1 MEGDV
6 RIVQITIRDRQLRK
20 LTAINNEI
28 PEMLSFQNDTFH
40 LYREN
45 STSTFDFTI
54 PKWYN
59 GKLHDD
65 VRLINDDVYIS
76 FIDDDR
82 HYYFYVHTLVQDDF
96 NFILTCNDA
105 NLEYTMEQANPFVNS
120 ESHNIEWY
128 LKSMDLLELANV
140 RIGLN
145 EISDV
150 TRTLSFDNQET
161 KLERLSSL
169 ISQFGGEFDLV
180 TEVDKNGKYSGT
192 RLDIYHEADD
202 THHGVG
208 KVRGDVTLTYGKDV
222 KGVQVT
228 SDKDGFFNAG
238 IFTGAD
244 GLNITDLDKS
254 EKDADGNEEY
264 YTRSGSPMIY
274 APKSRD
280 KYPSSFLGSDKWTR
294 RDFSTDYKDK
304 NELYAYALRT
314 IKQCS
319 MPQKTYLVSAQSDML
334 SNVKKLSKGDTVYI
348 YDKNFEGG
356 LLIKARVSEVIKS
369 FTNPMNDTYV
379 FSNYVLINREVSAT
393 LQARIDEILASKIP
407 YRIVMVTSNGTS
419 FKNGTGQSI
428 VSPKLFKGDVE
439 ITDAT
444 YRFNFNNNTVAGLNY
459 TVNASAVSSTSVLK
473 IDAYV
478 GNDVVAS
485 DELTFINVN
494 DGLNGSKGADGNG
507 IASTAITYQAG
518 TSATVAPTGTWS
530 SSPVSVPAGQFL
542 WTRTIFTY
550 TDTTTKTIYNV
561 SRQGADG
568 AKGADGIA
576 GKDGVGISSTV
587 ITYGLSANETTQP
600 TTWTAN
606 PPTLVKGQ
614 YLWTKTVWTYTDA
627 KTETGYTK
635 TYIAK
640 DGNNG
645 ADGIAGKDGVGIKT
659 TTITYAKSTNGTT
672 APSSGWTTSVP
683 IAVAGDYIW
692 TKTVWVYTDNTT
704 ETGYSVGKI
713 GNTGPKGDTGA
724 DGVAGKDGKGITGTV
739 ITYGISASETTQ
751 PTNWTASVPTL
762 VKGQYLWT
770 KTVWTYTD
778 GKTETGYTKTY
789 IPKDGNNG
797 TNGIAGKDGV
807 GIKSTSITYQAS
819 TSGTVVPT
827 GTWSSQVPSV
837 PNGQFLWTR
846 TVWSYTDNTSE
857 TGYSVAKM
865 GDTGP
870 TGPKGADGQSS
881 YTHVAYAN
889 KSTDVLV
896 DAMSSFSAPSA
907 YGGAVLTSTKIPSGY
922 RMTSTGGTSKMKQTV
937 SFNGTSGKSV
947 YTYFTVKNTHITN
960 DILITFS
967 GIGSTLNANFA
978 GVTIKPGQTYVDYRP
993 AICRD
998 TYNFLQISIGST
1010 AISNDLSYEIYDY
1023 ALYNTNPFID
1033 FSLDV
1038 NPNCRFRGEYQD
1050 NNQTA
1055 STDPTK
1061 YKWVD
1066 MTANVKVGGVN
1077 LLKGTSSEWKDVGVS
1092 RYAGFIKTLT
1102 PTDLPNLKVGDFLTF
1117 SFDVN
1122 TSSSKKL
1129 RARLSFSGANRH
1141 YFSDDYVMSGT
1152 GRVSVSGQVP
1162 SGWTDL
1168 ILYVDAN
1175 LTATTITTITTEQ
1188 YKRAKLELGN
1198 VATDYSE
1205 APEDTQLK
1213 IDSKADQA
1221 LTQAQMLA
1229 LEERSALARDN
1240 AIAEAMKN
1248 TISEVE
1254 AKWQTWYNL
1263 NTADEKQKVA
1273 NDIASLFERVAKFEQ
1288 NLGEASARFEFI
1300 NNETLIGEEG
1310 VAIGDKEGKAKL
1322 FLSNDSISFVTNGVA
1337 QMTLT
1342 GDTLTIKN
1350 GLFTERIQIGNYV
1363 EEVYDRN
1370 PLYNVIR
1377 PIKYS

>member
-1 MEGDV
+1 M
-6 RIVQITIRDRQLRK
+6 QITFYDKNMHETAVADNALLNAIK
-20 LTAINNEI
+20 INKASLTSFFEESTHQVEFEFSKESGEWWGIKENGYLAFRFLGDFFRFSIVKFKENAKSKTISIIGDYFNL
-28 PEMLSFQNDTFH
+28 EMLSENCLAYENQPARTIVEH
-40 LYREN
+40 LTAMEFFPYANFEIGVN
-45 STSTFDFTI
+45 ELATSKKTL
-54 PKWYN
+54 KYE
-59 GKLHDD
+59 GED
-65 VRLINDDVYIS
+65 VKYKRLISIIN
-76 FIDDDR
+76 
-82 HYYFYVHTLVQDDF
+82 
-96 NFILTCNDA
+96 N
-105 NLEYTMEQANPFVNS
+105 
-120 ESHNIEWY
+120 
-128 LKSMDLLELANV
+128 
-140 RIGLN
+140 
-145 EISDV
+145 
-150 TRTLSFDNQET
+150 
-161 KLERLSSL
+161 
-169 ISQFGGEFDLV
+169 FGGECEFEIKQKRNGQFDKLIL
-180 TEVDKNGKYSGT
+180 N
-192 RLDIYHEADD
+192 IYKANDGVNYQ
-202 THHGVG
+202 GVG
-208 KVRGDVTLTYGKDV
+208 RNRRDFEITIDNSNDVSRTFDMTDIKTAIEPIGKD
-222 KGVQVT
+222 
-228 SDKDGFFNAG
+228 
-238 IFTGAD
+238 
-244 GLNITDLDKS
+244 GLRL
-254 EKDADGNEEY
+254 GNRGTVWKNEQGQTEFY
-264 YTRSGSPMIY
+264 QKNNRIY
-274 APKSRD
+274 APIAAENMPKVLDIDDYLLWKLNIDTDDVAKLESEGL
-280 KYPSSFLGSDKWTR
+280 KWLKNVCYGKETIEVSGSFDVR
-294 RDFSTDYKDK
+294 
-304 NELYAYALRT
+304 
-314 IKQCS
+314 
-319 MPQKTYLVSAQSDML
+319 V
-334 SNVKKLSKGDTVYI
+334 GDTVILNHKGIGRYGI
-348 YDKNFEGG
+348 LGSLRVMKITWN
-356 LLIKARVSEVIKS
+356 LLTGTNEV
-369 FTNPMNDTYV
+369 T
-379 FSNYVLINREVSAT
+379 FSNFKR
-393 LQARIDEILASKIP
+393 LASKISAQGLALQDTIESP
-407 YRIVMVTSNGTS
+407 ASYDIAFNTTAGTVFKNNTGVS
-419 FKNGTGQSI
+419 TVSFNFFKNGTQTAVLGQRWYNGTQLLSNGLEVTI
-428 VSPKLFKGDVE
+428 KPDMLTDGKLNLRLEVDV
-439 ITDAT
+439 TDAIT
-444 YRFNFNNNTVAGLNY
+444 F
-459 TVNASAVSSTSVLK
+459 SK
-473 IDAYV
+473 
-478 GNDVVAS
+478 
-485 DELTFINVN
+485 ELTFINVN
-494 DGLNGSKGADGNG
+494 DGSKGADGNG

-518 TSATVAPTGTWS
+518 TSATVAPTGAWS

-561 SRQGADG
+561 SRQGVDG

-627 KTETGYTK
+627 LIETGYIK

-645 ADGIAGKDGVGIKT
+645 ADGIAGKDGVGI
-659 TTITYAKSTNGTT
+659 
-672 APSSGWTTSVP
+672 
-683 IAVAGDYIW
+683 
-692 TKTVWVYTDNTT
+692 
-704 ETGYSVGKI
+704 
-713 GNTGPKGDTGA
+713 
-724 DGVAGKDGKGITGTV
+724 
-739 ITYGISASETTQ
+739 
-751 PTNWTASVPTL
+751 L
-762 VKGQYLWT
+762 
-770 KTVWTYTD
+770 
-778 GKTETGYTKTY
+778 
-789 IPKDGNNG
+789 
-797 TNGIAGKDGV
+797 
-807 GIKSTSITYQAS
+807 STSITYQAS
-819 TSGTVVPT
+819 TSGTTVPT

-846 TVWSYTDNTSE
+846 TVWNYSDNTSE
-857 TGYSVAKM
+857 NGYSVAKM
-865 GDTGP
+865 GETGP
-870 TGPKGADGQSS
+870 QGPKGDAGPQGPIGATGLQGPKGDQGIQGPKGADGQSS
-881 YTHVAYAN
+881 YTHLAYAD

-896 DAMSSFSAPSA
+896 DAMPTFAVPSA
-907 YGGAVLTSTKIPSGY
+907 YSGATLTATKISGGY
-922 RMTSTGGTSKMKQTV
+922 KFASTGGTAQMKQIV
-937 SFNGTSGKSV
+937 AFNGTTGKNV
-947 YTYFTVKNTHITN
+947 YTYFVVKNTHVTN
-960 DILITFS
+960 DLFLTFN
-967 GIGSTLNANFA
+967 GIGSTLNANFTS
-978 GVTIKPGQTYVDYRP
+978 VTIKPGQTYVDYRP

-998 TYNFLQISIGST
+998 TYDFVQVNIGS
-1010 AISNDLSYEIYDY
+1010 AVIANDLSYEIYDY
-1023 ALYNTNPFID
+1023 ALFNTNPIINFSVGGNANNAYIGMYVDNVATDSTDPTKYRWTLAKGQDGAQGIQGPAGADGKTPYWHTAYANSSDGKTD
-1033 FSLDV
+1033 FSLTDST
-1038 NPNCRFRGEYQD
+1038 NKRYIGQYTDYTQAD
-1050 NNQTA
+1050 

-1077 LLKGTSSEWKDVGVS
+1077 LLRGTSSEWKDVSVS
-1092 RYAGFIKTLT
+1092 QYAGFIKTLT

-1205 APEDTQLK
+1205 APEDTQIK

-1273 NDIASLFERVAKFEQ
+1273 NDIASLFDRVAEFKE
-1288 NLGEASARFEFI
+1288 NLGEASAKFSFI

>member
-140 RIGLN
+140 HIGLN

-169 ISQFGGEFDLV
+169 VTQFGGEFDLV

-228 SDKDGFFNAG
+228 SDKEGFFNAG

-274 APKSRD
+274 APKSRN

-314 IKQCS
+314 IKQYS

-459 TVNASAVSSTSVLK
+459 TVNASALNGTSVLK

-530 SSPVSVPAGQFL
+530 SSPVSVPAGQYL

-561 SRQGADG
+561 SRQGQDG

-627 KTETGYTK
+627 KSETGYTK

-645 ADGIAGKDGVGIKT
+645 SDGIAGKDGVGI
-659 TTITYAKSTNGTT
+659 
-672 APSSGWTTSVP
+672 
-683 IAVAGDYIW
+683 
-692 TKTVWVYTDNTT
+692 
-704 ETGYSVGKI
+704 
-713 GNTGPKGDTGA
+713 
-724 DGVAGKDGKGITGTV
+724 
-739 ITYGISASETTQ
+739 
-751 PTNWTASVPTL
+751 L
-762 VKGQYLWT
+762 
-770 KTVWTYTD
+770 
-778 GKTETGYTKTY
+778 
-789 IPKDGNNG
+789 
-797 TNGIAGKDGV
+797 
-807 GIKSTSITYQAS
+807 STSITYQAS
-819 TSGTVVPT
+819 TSGTTVPT

-846 TVWSYTDNTSE
+846 TVWNYTDSTSE

-865 GDTGP
+865 GEKGDKGDTGP
-870 TGPKGADGQSS
+870 QGPIGATGLQGPKGDQGIQGPKGADGKSS
-881 YTHVAYAN
+881 YTHLAYAN
-889 KSTDVLV
+889 SADGTIGFSVSDNTNKTYIGMYVDNIATDSTDPAKYKWNLIKGQ
-896 DAMSSFSAPSA
+896 DGAQGIQGPKGADGLTPYWHTAYANSAD
-907 YGGAVLTSTKIPSGY
+907 
-922 RMTSTGGTSKMKQTV
+922 
-937 SFNGTSGKSV
+937 GK
-947 YTYFTVKNTHITN
+947 T
-960 DILITFS
+960 
-967 GIGSTLNANFA
+967 
-978 GVTIKPGQTYVDYRP
+978 
-993 AICRD
+993 
-998 TYNFLQISIGST
+998 
-1010 AISNDLSYEIYDY
+1010 
-1023 ALYNTNPFID
+1023 D
-1033 FSLDV
+1033 FSITDST
-1038 NPNCRFRGEYQD
+1038 NKRYIGQYTDYTQAD
-1050 NNQTA
+1050 

-1077 LLKGTSSEWKDVGVS
+1077 LLKGTSSEWKDVSVS
-1092 RYAGFIKTLT
+1092 RYAGSIKTLT

-1122 TSSSKKL
+1122 TSSNKKL

-1152 GRVSVSGQVP
+1152 GRVSVTGQVP

-1188 YKRAKLELGN
+1188 YKRAKLESGN

-1205 APEDTQLK
+1205 SPEDTQIK

-1273 NDIASLFERVAKFEQ
+1273 NDIASLFERVAEFEQ
-1288 NLGEASARFEFI
+1288 NLGEASAKFSFI